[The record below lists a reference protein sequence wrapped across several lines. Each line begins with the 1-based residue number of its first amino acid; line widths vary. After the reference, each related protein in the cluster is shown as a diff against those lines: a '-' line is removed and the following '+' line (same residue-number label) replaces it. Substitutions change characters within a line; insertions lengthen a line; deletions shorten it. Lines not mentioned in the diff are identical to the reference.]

1 MHHLDGKH
9 FFGGFTIFELNV
21 TMASS
26 EKDFECFDLNRVGG
40 EEAIRTRKWFTGNVV
55 RWYARTVV
63 LVRGRQL

>member
-40 EEAIRTRKWFTGNVV
+40 EEAIRTRK
-55 RWYARTVV
+55 
-63 LVRGRQL
+63 